1 MLVEEPTTELR
12 MGVGGGE
19 EEKKDSSD
27 TRHPRNGNSETVLI
41 FAYVFVPDGG
51 ILLNI
56 VGKERDTFLGVEVE
70 DFDVERAEPV
80 DAALESTAFADDD
93 ASKIKLANQAAAIP
107 AGS

>member
-1 MLVEEPTTELR
+1 M
-12 MGVGGGE
+12 
-19 EEKKDSSD
+19 
-27 TRHPRNGNSETVLI
+27 
-41 FAYVFVPDGG
+41 
-51 ILLNI
+51 NI

-70 DFDVERAEPV
+70 DFDAERAEPV

>member
-1 MLVEEPTTELR
+1 MTASYRLVKGPTTALPTECAVR
-12 MGVGGGE
+12 
-19 EEKKDSSD
+19 
-27 TRHPRNGNSETVLI
+27 LI
-41 FAYVFVPDGG
+41 FADVFVPDGG
-51 ILLNI
+51 IFLNI

-93 ASKIKLANQAAAIP
+93 ASKVKLPNQAAAIP